1 MCKGLPEYDR
11 VEGGGPLLVAQ
22 SFRQILVKPVLLEK
36 ESMFFTPNQRAHL
49 AVAFPQEHLDQI
61 KAKSAKY
68 RLPWKDG
75 CQEFSLIVL
84 EKFNEFDPAKGTLC
98 QFIFGHW
105 EKRMRRQFGAHTF
118 AVSCDSDDIIGSQV
132 RTLIENRTVP
142 DADDSEEK
150 TFPWD
155 EATMAKMLT
164 VARYLSGKS
173 TTDLAQILGVTTR
186 RVRQMLQQIR
196 ETGTIPKRLQFCL
209 ELDCCS

>member
-1 MCKGLPEYDR
+1 MYQGLPEYDR
-11 VEGGGPLLVAQ
+11 VEGARPLLVVQ
-22 SFRQILVKPVLLEK
+22 SFRQILVMSVLLEK
-36 ESMFFTPNQRAHL
+36 ESMSYTPAQIADLAITFT
-49 AVAFPQEHLDQI
+49 QENLDQI

-75 CQEFSLIVL
+75 CQEFSLIIL
-84 EKFNEFDPAKGTLC
+84 EKCKEFDPAKGTLC

-118 AVSCDSDDIIGSQV
+118 AISFDSDDIIGAQA

-142 DADDSEEK
+142 AADDSEEK
-150 TFPWD
+150 SFLSD
-155 EATMAKMLT
+155 ETTMAEMLA

-173 TTDLAQILGVTTR
+173 TADLAQILGVTTR

-196 ETGTIPKRLQFCL
+196 EKGTIPKRLQFCL
-209 ELDCCS
+209 RVCLL

>member
-1 MCKGLPEYDR
+1 MS
-11 VEGGGPLLVAQ
+11 A
-22 SFRQILVKPVLLEK
+22 LLEK
-36 ESMFFTPNQRAHL
+36 ESMSYTPAQIADL
-49 AVAFPQEHLDQI
+49 AVTLTQKNLDQI

-75 CQEFSLIVL
+75 CQEFSLIIL
-84 EKFNEFDPAKGTLC
+84 EKCNEFDPAKSTLC

-118 AVSCDSDDIIGSQV
+118 AVSCDSDDIIGTQA

-142 DADDSEEK
+142 AADDSEEK
-150 TFPWD
+150 TFRWD
-155 EATMAKMLT
+155 ETAMAKMLA

-196 ETGTIPKRLQFCL
+196 ETGTIPKRLQFCI
-209 ELDCCS
+209 ELDCGS

>member
-1 MCKGLPEYDR
+1 M
-11 VEGGGPLLVAQ
+11 
-22 SFRQILVKPVLLEK
+22 SVLLEK
-36 ESMFFTPNQRAHL
+36 ESMSYTPAQIADL
-49 AVAFPQEHLDQI
+49 AVTLTQENLDQI

-68 RLPWKDG
+68 GLPWKDG
-75 CQEFSLIVL
+75 CQEFSLITL
-84 EKFNEFDPAKGTLC
+84 EKCNEFDPAKGTLC

-105 EKRMRRQFGAHTF
+105 EKRTRRQFGAHTF
-118 AVSCDSDDIIGSQV
+118 AVSYDSDDIIGAQA

-142 DADDSEEK
+142 AADDSEEK
-150 TFPWD
+150 TFAWD
-155 EATMAKMLT
+155 ETTLAKMLA

>member
-1 MCKGLPEYDR
+1 M
-11 VEGGGPLLVAQ
+11 
-22 SFRQILVKPVLLEK
+22 SVLLEK
-36 ESMFFTPNQRAHL
+36 ESMSYTPAQIADL
-49 AVAFPQEHLDQI
+49 AVTLTQENLDQI

-68 RLPWKDG
+68 GLPWEDG
-75 CQEFSLIVL
+75 RQEFSLIIL
-84 EKFNEFDPAKGTLC
+84 DKGEEFDPARGSLC

-118 AVSCDSDDIIGSQV
+118 AVSYDSDDIIGSRA
-132 RTLIENRTVP
+132 RTLIENTTVP
-142 DADDSEEK
+142 AADDSEEK
-150 TFPWD
+150 ALPWD
-155 EATMAKMLT
+155 ERTMAKMLA

-173 TTDLAQILGVTTR
+173 TADLTQILGVTTR

>member
-1 MCKGLPEYDR
+1 MSYTP
-11 VEGGGPLLVAQ
+11 AQ
-22 SFRQILVKPVLLEK
+22 IADLAIT
-36 ESMFFTPNQRAHL
+36 FT
-49 AVAFPQEHLDQI
+49 QENLDQI

-75 CQEFSLIVL
+75 CQEFSLIIL
-84 EKFNEFDPAKGTLC
+84 EKCKEFDPAKGTLC

-118 AVSCDSDDIIGSQV
+118 AISFDSDDIIGAQA

-142 DADDSEEK
+142 AADDSEEK
-150 TFPWD
+150 SFLSD
-155 EATMAKMLT
+155 ETTMAEMLA

-173 TTDLAQILGVTTR
+173 TADLAQILGVTTR

-196 ETGTIPKRLQFCL
+196 EKGTIPKRLQFCL